1 MREKDV
7 KFSNKKPELYIVIS
21 RFSARGAY
29 YNFGYLEGGRFIETG
44 RLLGTG
50 HIFFNESA
58 EYIKK
63 HFDVYLKSIKKTG
76 KRTCCPWI
84 SPG

>member
-7 KFSNKKPELYIVIS
+7 KFSNKKPELYIVITDL
-21 RFSARGAY
+21 APGALI
-29 YNFGYLEGGRFIETG
+29 NFGYLKGGRFIETG

-58 EYIKK
+58 EYVKK
-63 HFDVYLKSIKKTG
+63 HFDVYLKSIKKTE